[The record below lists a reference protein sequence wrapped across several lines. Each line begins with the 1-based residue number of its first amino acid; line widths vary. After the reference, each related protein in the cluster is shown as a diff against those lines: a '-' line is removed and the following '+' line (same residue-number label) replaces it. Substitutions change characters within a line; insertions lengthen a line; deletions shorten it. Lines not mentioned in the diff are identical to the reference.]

1 MGHFLPTLPAFS
13 LDKIVSPFEIKI
25 VALFD
30 LSHDFTTS
38 KQDKIISDP
47 DPCKGKIYMQE

>member
-1 MGHFLPTLPAFS
+1 MHFKWPQAS
-13 LDKIVSPFEIKI
+13 IVSQFEIKI
-25 VALFD
+25 VAVFD
-30 LSHDFTTS
+30 LSHDFITS